1 MECNAGEYASQW
13 MHARRESMT
22 AYRSVTAAQQC
33 ILSHLPM
40 MGTETVALHD
50 SLGRVLACDVS
61 ANRNHPPYDVSAMD
75 GYAVRYADI
84 AEATPDIPV
93 GLLVVDD
100 IRAGAM
106 PKVKV
111 LPGKAARIMTGA
123 PVPAGADTVIRVED
137 TAGNDDRVAIFVAPK
152 PGANIRP
159 LGENLRNGEVV
170 LASGTEITPGVL
182 AILAMVKQKRL
193 SVFARPRVAILST
206 GDELEGMDEP
216 VDENKIPD
224 ANSHALYAQCKSLGI
239 TPTLLGIAH
248 DNPIELRA
256 KLAEGL
262 KYDVLLASGGVSVGH
277 HDFMRPMLDALGI
290 TMHFW
295 RVAMRPGHPLAFGSS
310 KGGTSKGGISENSTL
325 VFGLPGNPVASM
337 VCFEQ
342 FVAPACR
349 FMMGHQQL
357 FRRTITARLGHD
369 MKDRA
374 GRSHFVRVTLS
385 RDDQGYV
392 ANSTG
397 AQGSGVL
404 LSMAM
409 ADGFMLIPAES
420 EGFKAGDQVTVQ
432 LLQGTDFQAK
442 AFYT

>member
-1 MECNAGEYASQW
+1 LN
-13 MHARRESMT
+13 
-22 AYRSVTAAQQC
+22 
-33 ILSHLPM
+33 
-40 MGTETVALHD
+40 
-50 SLGRVLACDVS
+50 RVLAEDIA

-75 GYAVRYADI
+75 GYAVRFADI
-84 AEATPDIPV
+84 AGATPDAPV
-93 GLLVVDD
+93 RLGVVDD

-106 PKVKV
+106 PQVKV

-123 PVPAGADTVIRVED
+123 PVPAGAVTVIRVED
-137 TAGNDDRVAIFVAPK
+137 TEGDDGYVAILAAPK
-152 PGANIRP
+152 SGTNIRP

-170 LASGTEITPGVL
+170 LKKGVEISPGVL
-182 AILAMVKQKRL
+182 AILAMVKQKQVP
-193 SVFARPRVAILST
+193 VFARPRVAILST
-206 GDELEGMDEP
+206 GDELEGIDEQ
-216 VDENKIPD
+216 VDENRIPD
-224 ANSHALYAQCKSLGI
+224 ANSHALFAQCRALGI

-295 RVAMRPGHPLAFGSS
+295 RVAMRPGHPLAFGTSE
-310 KGGTSKGGISENSTL
+310 KGTL

-349 FMMGHQQL
+349 SMMGHQQL

-374 GRSHFVRVTLS
+374 GRAHFVRVTLN
-385 RDDQGYV
+385 RDDHGYV
-392 ANSTG
+392 ATSTG

-409 ADGFMLIPAES
+409 ADGFMLIPTDI
-420 EGFKAGDQVTVQ
+420 EGFDAGDQVTVQ
-432 LLQGTDFQAK
+432 LLQGMDFQQTAELE
-442 AFYT
+442 

>member
-1 MECNAGEYASQW
+1 MSYF
-13 MHARRESMT
+13 
-22 AYRSVTAAQQC
+22 SVAQAQSC
-33 ILSHLPM
+33 ILEHVSR
-40 MGTETVALHD
+40 MGTELIALHD
-50 SLGRVLACDVS
+50 SLNRVLACDVS

-75 GYAVRYADI
+75 GYAVRHADI
-84 AEATPDIPV
+84 VEATSGVPV
-93 GLLVVDD
+93 ALTVVDD

-106 PKVKV
+106 PQVKV

-137 TAGNDDRVAIFVAPK
+137 TKDDGDQVLILVPPK
-152 PGANIRP
+152 QGANIRP
-159 LGENLRNGEVV
+159 LGENLRNGDVV
-170 LASGTEITPGVL
+170 LSKGMEITPGVL
-182 AILAMVKQKRL
+182 GILAMVKQKQV
-193 SVFARPRVAILST
+193 SVFARPTVAILST
-206 GDELEGMDEP
+206 GDELEGIDEA

-224 ANSHALYAQCKSLGI
+224 ANSHALYAQCRSLGI

-262 KYDVLLASGGVSVGH
+262 KYDLLLASGGVSVGH

-295 RVAMRPGHPLAFGSS
+295 RVAMRPGHPLAFGSTET
-310 KGGTSKGGISENSTL
+310 GTL

-349 FMMGHQQL
+349 AMMGHQQL

-369 MKDRA
+369 IKDRA
-374 GRSHFVRVTLS
+374 GRAHFVRVTLS
-385 RDDQGYV
+385 RDDRGYV
-392 ANSTG
+392 ATSTG

-409 ADGFMLIPAES
+409 ANGFMLIPAES

-432 LLQGTDFQAK
+432 LLQGTGFQAG
-442 AFYT
+442 ADL